1 MDKRDYLQA
10 YYELCK
16 LYFLTHN
23 KKLEQDILELEK
35 DIVRIYKVCGRTLA
49 RTYTK
54 AYRDISCHT
63 FVSYICEK
71 DRPKRQNLAQC
82 GKT

>member
-16 LYFLTHN
+16 LYFLTLD
-23 KKLEQDILELEK
+23 KKLEQDIIKLEK

-49 RTYTK
+49 KTYTK
-54 AYRDISCHT
+54 AYRDISST
-63 FVSYICEK
+63 VFVYGQGAK
-71 DRPKRQNLAQC
+71 DCLNR
-82 GKT
+82 